1 MGHRKHYLYHVTKPE
16 NVPSILRDGLKRKN
30 GFAVYMS
37 ESPYSWWTPDLAVLR
52 VRITG
57 LKGLKT
63 FLPELDEILSF
74 EDISPMRI
82 NRWAVPKSAY
92 KKYQA
97 DHPDDVFMDYNKM
110 NVKSLYLEE
119 KEWD

>member
-1 MGHRKHYLYHVTKPE
+1 MSHRKHYLYHVTRPE
-16 NVPSILRDGLKRKN
+16 NVQTIMRDGLKRKN

-37 ESPYSWWTPDLAVLR
+37 ENPYSWWTPGLAVLR

-74 EDISPMRI
+74 EDISPLRI
-82 NRWAVPKSAY
+82 SRWPVPKSEY

-97 DHPDDVFMDYNKM
+97 EHPDDVFMDYNKM
-110 NVKSLYLEE
+110 NAKSLYLEG
-119 KEWD
+119 KEWK

>member
-1 MGHRKHYLYHVTKPE
+1 MSHRKHYLYHVTKPE
-16 NVPSILRDGLKRKN
+16 NVPSILREGLKRKN

-37 ESPYSWWTPDLAVLR
+37 ERPYSWWTPGLVVLR
-52 VRITG
+52 VRVTG

-74 EDISPMRI
+74 DDISPLRV
-82 NRWAVPKSAY
+82 WQWPVPKSAY

-97 DHPDDVFMDYNKM
+97 EHPDDIFMDYRKM
-110 NVKSLYLEE
+110 NEKSLYLEG

>member
-1 MGHRKHYLYHVTKPE
+1 MSHRKHYLYHVAKPE

-63 FLPELDEILSF
+63 FLPELD
-74 EDISPMRI
+74 ISALRI
-82 NRWAVPKSAY
+82 SRWPVPKSAY

-97 DHPDDVFMDYNKM
+97 EHPDDVFMDYNKM
-110 NVKSLYLEE
+110 NAKSLYLEG

>member
-1 MGHRKHYLYHVTKPE
+1 MSHRKHYLYHVTKTE
-16 NVPSILRDGLKRKN
+16 NIPSILRDGLKRKN
-30 GFAVYMS
+30 GFAVYLS
-37 ESPYSWWTPDLAVLR
+37 ESPYSWWNPSLAVLR

-74 EDISPMRI
+74 EDISPLRI
-82 NRWAVPKSAY
+82 SQWAVPKSAY
-92 KKYQA
+92 KKYKA
-97 DHPDDVFMDYNKM
+97 EHPDDVFMDHTKM
-110 NVKSLYLEE
+110 NVKTLYLEG

>member
-1 MGHRKHYLYHVTKPE
+1 MSHRKHYLYHVTKPE
-16 NVPSILRDGLKRKN
+16 NVPSILREGLKRKN
-30 GFAVYMS
+30 GFAVYLS
-37 ESPYSWWTPDLAVLR
+37 ESPYSWWNPGLAVLR

-74 EDISPMRI
+74 EDISPLRI
-82 NRWAVPKSAY
+82 SQWLVPKSAY
-92 KKYQA
+92 KKYKA
-97 DHPDDVFMDYNKM
+97 EHPDDVFMDHTKM
-110 NVKSLYLEE
+110 NVKSLYLEG